1 MVDGVPQLIP
11 AENEKIMN
19 SGQNLDY
26 TIIINGLDVGDPEKN
41 AKALS
46 ASYSVDSDLIIKA
59 YEDAMRNGRPAVIVP
74 VTLSAAGPYTQVL
87 TDKGNELMSG
97 AVTASPDKFDSVWD
111 RGIEE
116 WLDSGAQEIIDERA
130 AKYAEYKE
138 SN

>member
-1 MVDGVPQLIP
+1 MQIGDEGDTHVMVDGVPQLIP

-97 AVTASPDKFDSVWD
+97 AVTASPDKLIVY
-111 RGIEE
+111 GIEV
-116 WLDSGAQEIIDERA
+116 LKNGLILVL
-130 AKYAEYKE
+130 KKL
-138 SN
+138 